1 MTKLQTISDKNTKSF
16 KIKKLL
22 VKKLNKEQF
31 KKDNLIIV
39 IGGDGFMLQT
49 LKKNK
54 NSKKLFYGINS
65 GNYGFLMNKFSSKNI
80 IKNLSKANMVSI
92 YPLEMIVKNKSNQAR
107 KSLAINEVSILRQ
120 SRQAASL
127 SIKQGS
133 RQIIKKL
140 VSDGVLVSTPAG
152 STAYNLSVHGPIL
165 SLHSKKLSISPISA
179 FRPRR
184 WKGKIVNDKS
194 KIIITNLD
202 PSKRPI
208 SAVADNLEV
217 RNAKSITVKTN
228 NKIKEFIFQI
238 SNTEKI
244 YLSKNSEDLKFNEK
258 ILSVKLDKKIIY
270 KENIILQS
278 LYKAATDQNIPPN
291 TIIEFARI
299 YGFQVD
305 FQRDIR
311 KEDKFQIMYEVFI
324 DENKKIIETGEI
336 LFANLKLS
344 GQDNSLY
351 YFDKENLEGHYD
363 KNGKSVQKA
372 LMKSPINGARLSSS
386 FGMRK
391 HPIDGYNKM
400 HRGTDFAAPKG
411 TPIMASGNGI
421 VKKAGWCG
429 GGGNCVKIRHNS
441 TYETVYAHM
450 SKFARGIK
458 NGVRVKQGQTIGYV
472 GSTGKSTGPHLH
484 YEVIVN
490 GKKVN
495 SQKLKLPSGKV
506 LKGKNR
512 EYFETAKIK
521 LDVLK
526 SEKIIGL
533 N

>member
-1 MTKLQTISDKNTKSF
+1 MR
-16 KIKKLL
+16 KKLTTLFFDNSKIILL
-22 VKKLNKEQF
+22 VFLIIFTTIIATFSAYQKKINSNKFNDLISNTYLKKTLKEIVNNLEPKYKTYNHRIKSGETFDKILNGYSIDKEQV
-31 KKDNLIIV
+31 KA
-39 IGGDGFMLQT
+39 
-49 LKKNK
+49 
-54 NSKKLFYGINS
+54 
-65 GNYGFLMNKFSSKNI
+65 
-80 IKNLSKANMVSI
+80 IKENLSKKTDI
-92 YPLEMIVKNKSNQAR
+92 NKLNT
-107 KSLAINEVSILRQ
+107 
-120 SRQAASL
+120 
-127 SIKQGS
+127 KQ
-133 RQIIKKL
+133 RIQ
-140 VSDGVLVSTPAG
+140 
-152 STAYNLSVHGPIL
+152 
-165 SLHSKKLSISPISA
+165 
-179 FRPRR
+179 
-184 WKGKIVNDKS
+184 
-194 KIIITNLD
+194 
-202 PSKRPI
+202 
-208 SAVADNLEV
+208 
-217 RNAKSITVKTN
+217 ITVDQTN

-244 YLSKNSEDLKFNEK
+244 ILSKTNEISKFNEEV
-258 ILSVKLDKKIIY
+258 LVLKLKKKIIY
-270 KENIILQS
+270 SENIILQS

-299 YGFQVD
+299 YGFQID

-311 KEDKFQIMYEVFI
+311 KGDKFQIMYEVYI
-324 DENKKIIETGEI
+324 DNKDKIIQTGEI

-351 YFDKENLEGHYD
+351 YFDKKDVQGHYN

-372 LMKSPINGARLSSS
+372 LMKTPINGARLSSS

-391 HPIDGYNKM
+391 HPIDGFNKM

-429 GGGNCVKIRHNS
+429 GGGNCVKIKHNS

-458 NGVRVKQGQTIGYV
+458 KGVRVKQGQTIGYV

-490 GKKVN
+490 GKRVN
-495 SQKLKLPSGKV
+495 SQKLKLPSGKT
-506 LKGKNR
+506 LKGKDR
-512 EYFETAKIK
+512 ELFETNKIK
-521 LDVLK
+521 LNVLK

>member
-1 MTKLQTISDKNTKSF
+1 MLK
-16 KIKKLL
+16 KIKSSLL
-22 VKKLNKEQF
+22 NNLKIFGLIL
-31 KKDNLIIV
+31 LIIFTIIV
-39 IGGDGFMLQT
+39 AT
-49 LKKNK
+49 L
-54 NSKKLFYGINS
+54 
-65 GNYGFLMNKFSSKNI
+65 
-80 IKNLSKANMVSI
+80 
-92 YPLEMIVKNKSNQAR
+92 SNHQ
-107 KSLAINEVSILRQ
+107 
-120 SRQAASL
+120 
-127 SIKQGS
+127 
-133 RQIIKKL
+133 
-140 VSDGVLVSTPAG
+140 
-152 STAYNLSVHGPIL
+152 
-165 SLHSKKLSISPISA
+165 KKLSKNQHNNIIDNIY
-179 FRPRR
+179 F
-184 WKGKIVNDKS
+184 KKTLNEIVN
-194 KIIITNLD
+194 
-202 PSKRPI
+202 
-208 SAVADNLEV
+208 NLEP
-217 RNAKSITVKTN
+217 RYKKYNHKIKSGETFDKILDSYSINKNEINAIKQSLSKKVNINKLNTNQKIHIILDKTN
-228 NKIKEFIFQI
+228 NKIKEFVFQI

-244 YLSKNSEDLKFNEK
+244 YLSKNSEDLEFDEK
-258 ILSVKLDKKIIY
+258 ILSIKLDKKIIY

-506 LKGKNR
+506 LKGKDR